1 MAVWLLLPAAA
12 AEPPAWK
19 EAILRLEAQPP
30 EGEVRISAA
39 LAVAPDLLAAL
50 VPGAPG
56 EVVWRAG
63 TDGGTT
69 AVKLVARDAPSGF
82 SLFAPVDA
90 GAQPWKS
97 IVLPEKP
104 VAPAP
109 GAAMEFAGAPGGTVR
124 CAGRDILFQAQLL
137 ENPWLR
143 IHLPPGA
150 WPVGSPLTSGGE
162 FAGLLAGPVPGVPE
176 AARVFP
182 ARAVGH
188 FVRLY
193 TDRRRFTRAFLGMR
207 LDHASALP
215 RVQECHANLPA
226 ERAGIQ
232 PGDVL
237 LRIGATDLTTATEAV
252 EAAFYLRVD
261 DEVPLRV
268 LRGVQVLEVKLRPVP
283 APAAAAAAEKQD
295 R

>member
-1 MAVWLLLPAAA
+1 MALWLLLPAAA

-19 EAILRLEAQPP
+19 EAIVRLEAHPA
-30 EGEVRISAA
+30 EGEPRISAA
-39 LAVAPDLLAAL
+39 LAVAPDLLAAIL
-50 VPGAPG
+50 PGRPKDEA
-56 EVVWRAG
+56 WRAG

-69 AVKLVARDAPSGF
+69 AVRLVARDEPSGF
-82 SLFAPVDA
+82 SLLAPVDA
-90 GAQPWKS
+90 AAKPWKHV
-97 IVLPEKP
+97 VLPEKP
-104 VAPAP
+104 AAPAP
-109 GAAMEFAGAPGGTVR
+109 GEAMEFPGAPGGVVR

-143 IHLPPGA
+143 IHLPPGS
-150 WPVGSPLTSGGE
+150 WTVGSPVTAGGE

-193 TDRRRFTRAFLGMR
+193 TERRRFTRAFLGMR

-237 LRIGATDLTTATEAV
+237 LRIGTTDLTTATDAV

-268 LRGVQVLEVKLRPVP
+268 LRGVEILEMKLRPVP
-283 APAAAAAAEKQD
+283 VPPAAAEKGE